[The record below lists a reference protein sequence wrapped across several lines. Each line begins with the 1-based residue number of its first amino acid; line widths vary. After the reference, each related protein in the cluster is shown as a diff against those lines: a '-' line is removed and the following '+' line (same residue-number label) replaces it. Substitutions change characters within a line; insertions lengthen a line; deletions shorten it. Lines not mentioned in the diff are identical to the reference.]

1 MLLAR
6 AACLV
11 HPHATMDTT
20 LLSQSGRKRARLLPR
35 SLVRH
40 EKATRLLLPTLHC
53 SAASGSEAQA
63 TWSSWT
69 LQGWC
74 MYSECC
80 DFVFVQA
87 KLDRSWRIS
96 AALWCNQWR
105 LCVYYS
111 KLWAEVLCFFL
122 GWKRMRERKCEGN
135 VPKRRQKF
143 ELFSLWCFSFLLLF
157 LKMMCFF
164 FCVLLEK
171 FVARDLVVRIKFA
184 SFI

>member
-11 HPHATMDTT
+11 HPHATIDTT
-20 LLSQSGRKRARLLPR
+20 LLSQRRERELACCLGVWS
-35 SLVRH
+35 
-40 EKATRLLLPTLHC
+40 ATRKPQDCCRSHSIALGT
-53 SAASGSEAQA
+53 GSEAQA
-63 TWSSWT
+63 SWSSWT

-80 DFVFVQA
+80 DLCSCKQNSIDREGYPRHYDAINGVCACIIRSFELRFYAFFV
-87 KLDRSWRIS
+87 
-96 AALWCNQWR
+96 
-105 LCVYYS
+105 
-111 KLWAEVLCFFL
+111 

-135 VPKRRQKF
+135 VSKRRQKL
-143 ELFSLWCFSFLLLF
+143 ERFSLWCFSFLLLF

-171 FVARDLVVRIKFA
+171 FIARDLVVRIKFA